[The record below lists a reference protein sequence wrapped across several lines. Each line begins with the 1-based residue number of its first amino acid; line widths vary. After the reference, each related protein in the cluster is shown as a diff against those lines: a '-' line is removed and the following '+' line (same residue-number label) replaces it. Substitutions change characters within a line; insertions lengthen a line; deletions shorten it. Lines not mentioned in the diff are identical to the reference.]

1 MAGERTCFRRRD
13 EWGEPVSGAGR
24 AARSLQA
31 VLDSVP
37 NVVDYLFQ
45 NPKGALR
52 AIFHS
57 FPPAALPPEFTNWRD
72 EQRARRETVALLDQ
86 SFHMTNLY
94 LRGPGAFRLL
104 ERLAINS
111 FRNFVP
117 GRAKNFAVCNP
128 EGYIIGDN
136 ILYYL
141 DEESFVLVGGEV
153 VLNWVEYHAQTGG
166 YQVTVER
173 DPMWSLNRT
182 GRRTVY
188 RFQVE
193 GPNAFL
199 LLEKLNGAPLPEIKF
214 FHTGW
219 LTIAGRRVRA
229 LRHSMAGV
237 PGLELSGPWED
248 REHVRDAIIEAGQ
261 EFGLR
266 LVGSFAYLSSG
277 GLESGWIPRPL
288 PAIYTSPA
296 LRPYRE
302 WLPATGP
309 EGSGALGGSFYSPNI
324 EDYYLTPWE
333 LGMGHILKFDHDF
346 VGRTALEEKAKGPHR
361 KKVTLVWN
369 PDDTARAFRSLLDGG
384 PMSRYMDLPWL
395 HYAGWQYDKVLNR
408 QGELVGLALYAGYSA
423 NERAMLALAVVEE
436 AYSQPGTD
444 VVLLWGEEDGGA
456 RSAPWLEQHEPV
468 EIRATVGPVPISRAT
483 QEYWAAVKARR

>member
-1 MAGERTCFRRRD
+1 VNATGQ
-13 EWGEPVSGAGR
+13 PVQ
-24 AARSLQA
+24 SLQG
-31 VLDSVP
+31 LIDSVP
-37 NVVDYLFQ
+37 NIVDHLYQ
-45 NPKGALR
+45 NPKGVLR

-57 FPPAALPPEFTNWRD
+57 FPPSELPPEFTNWRD

-94 LRGPGAFRLL
+94 VRGPDAFRML
-104 ERLAINS
+104 EHLAINS
-111 FRNFVP
+111 FNKFVP

-128 EGYIIGDN
+128 EGYVIGDN

-153 VLNWVEYHAQTGG
+153 VLNWVAFHAASGD
-166 YQVTVER
+166 YDVTVER
-173 DPMWSLNRT
+173 DPLWALNQS

-199 LLEKLNGAPLPEIKF
+199 LLEKLNHGPLPDLKF
-214 FHTGW
+214 FHTGYIS
-219 LTIAGRRVRA
+219 IAGRPVRA

-237 PGLELSGPWED
+237 PGMEISGPWED
-248 REHVRDAIIEAGQ
+248 REAVRAAIIEAGE

-266 LVGSFAYLSSG
+266 LCGSFAYLSSG

-296 LRPYRE
+296 LRSYRE
-302 WLPATGP
+302 WLPANGL
-309 EGSGALGGSFYSPNI
+309 EGRSALGGSFYSPNI
-324 EDYYLTPWE
+324 EDYYFTPWD
-333 LGMGHILKFDHDF
+333 LGMSHILKFDHDF
-346 VGRTALEEKAKGPHR
+346 IGRDALMEKAKEPHR

-369 PDDTARAFRSLLDGG
+369 PDDTARGFRSLFDDG
-384 PMSRYMDLPWL
+384 PMARYMDLPWL
-395 HYAGWQYDKVLNR
+395 HYATWQYDQVLNTK
-408 QGELVGLALYAGYSA
+408 GDLVGLSVYAGYSA
-423 NERAMLALAVVEE
+423 NERAMLSLAVVDE

-444 VVLLWGEEDGGA
+444 VVLVWGDAGGGA
-456 RSAPWLEQHEPV
+456 RSGPWVESHEPIQ
-468 EIRATVGPVPISRAT
+468 IRATVGPAPISRAT
-483 QEYWAAVKARR
+483 QEYWSAVKSRH